1 MNKSKLRY
9 LAKTYDFERG
19 YIAKSNNAITSKVIT
34 HPLFQAAKTVFCYVS
49 MNNEVDTRSII
60 KYALREG
67 KTVCVP
73 LCELQGK
80 MTPYVIYSL
89 GEMSEGAYGIP
100 EPPIGAPLGE
110 NIDLCIV
117 PCVCADKEGYRV
129 GHGGG
134 YYDRFL
140 KDFEGKSM
148 LLCRDVL
155 VHDNVPRKE
164 HDIRC
169 DILITEKQIICAEEE
184 KCEEI

>member
-9 LAKTYDFERG
+9 LAKTKKYERG
-19 YIAKSNNAITSKVIT
+19 YVAKSNSAITSKVIT
-34 HPLFQAAKTVFCYVS
+34 HPVFQAAKTVFCYVS
-49 MNNEVDTRSII
+49 MNDEVDTRSII

-73 LCELQGK
+73 LCEPEGK

-100 EPPIGAPLGE
+100 EPPIGAPKGTD
-110 NIDLCIV
+110 IDLCIT
-117 PCVCADKEGYRV
+117 PCMCADKERYRV

-140 KDFEGKSM
+140 AEFEGKSM
-148 LLCRDVL
+148 LLCREEL
-155 VHDNVPRKE
+155 VEDHVPHQA
-164 HDIRC
+164 HDIAC
-169 DILITEKQIICAEEE
+169 DILITEKNIY
-184 KCEEI
+184 

>member
-34 HPLFQAAKTVFCYVS
+34 HPLFKEAKTVFCYVS

-67 KTVCVP
+67 KSVCVP
-73 LCELQGK
+73 LCEPEGK

-100 EPPIGAPLGE
+100 EPPIGAPKGE
-110 NIDLCIV
+110 DIDLCIV
-117 PCVCADKEGYRV
+117 PCVCADQECYRV
-129 GHGGG
+129 GQGGG

-140 KDFEGKSM
+140 ADFEGKSM

-155 VHDNVPRKE
+155 VHESVPRKE
-164 HDIRC
+164 HDLPC
-169 DILITEKQIICAEEE
+169 DLLITEKNTYSR
-184 KCEEI
+184 

>member
-9 LAKTYDFERG
+9 LAKTFDFERG
-19 YIAKSNNAITSKVIT
+19 YIAKSNSAITSKVIT
-34 HPLFQAAKTVFCYVS
+34 HPLFQQAKTVFCYVS

-73 LCELQGK
+73 LCEPNGK

-117 PCVCADKEGYRV
+117 PCICADQKCNRV
-129 GHGGG
+129 GRGGG

-140 KDFEGKSM
+140 ADFAGTKM

-155 VHDNVPRKE
+155 VHESVPTKE
-164 HDIRC
+164 HDVPC
-169 DILITEKQIICAEEE
+169 DLLITEKNTFE
-184 KCEEI
+184 K